1 MGAMQ
6 DANTWTQARGA
17 WQERDVSIGE
27 PRVLWSARGTA
38 DQVPLLQQARDDRK
52 EAVMLTCLQCMDGF
66 LQLLKEEVSNNPPQ
80 HASKSKGSKTAAT
93 KKGGVAHQL
102 PTINEE

>member
-66 LQLLKEEVSNNPPQ
+66 LQLLKEEVSNNPPPACEQ
-80 HASKSKGSKTAAT
+80 IKRQQNCSYQEGWGGSSA
-93 KKGGVAHQL
+93 
-102 PTINEE
+102 PNN